1 MIFGIS
7 QRETRALLVLAE
19 ELHFGR
25 AAEKLRLAQPQLSHL
40 IKRIEQAVGFDIFT
54 RRPSVRL
61 TAAGATFIAGARRA
75 EANLRLSVEE
85 GRAIAAGRKG
95 SVRIGF
101 SDAAM
106 LTKLPTVLQRFS
118 KTVPDVALQLVEG
131 TTVNLL
137 HQLRQGALDLAIT
150 RQQADDPS
158 LTSVRVVDDELVL
171 AVPEGHW
178 ASARETIRL
187 ADFSN
192 EYVVI
197 FSRTAAPKYHDSVL
211 RASYAAGFA
220 PAALQEVDSRAAT
233 MALVAAGFGIAFAT
247 AVSQRT
253 GHPGVVFCKIADP
266 MPDVS
271 FWASYNPDRLG
282 APATAAVEYIRQ
294 ALIVS
299 E

>member
-7 QRETRALLVLAE
+7 QREMRALLVLAE

-25 AAEKLRLAQPQLSHL
+25 AAEKLRVAQPQLSQL
-40 IKRIEQAVGFDIFT
+40 IKRIERVVGFDVFT
-54 RRPSVRL
+54 RRPSVHL
-61 TAAGATFIAGARRA
+61 TAAGETFIAGARRA

-85 GRAIAAGRKG
+85 GRAIAAGRRG

-106 LTKLPTVLQRFS
+106 LTKLPTVLQSFS
-118 KTVPDVALQLVEG
+118 QAVPDVALHLVEG
-131 TTVNLL
+131 NSVNLL
-137 HQLRQGALDLAIT
+137 HQLSQGGLDLAIT
-150 RQQADDPS
+150 RQQAEDPS
-158 LTSVRVVDDELVL
+158 LTSVRVVEDEMVF

-178 ASARETIRL
+178 ASTRKSVRV

-192 EYVVI
+192 ERVVI
-197 FSRTAAPKYHDSVL
+197 FTRAAAPKYHDSVL

-220 PAALQEVDSRAAT
+220 PAALQELDSRAAT

-253 GHPGVVFCKIADP
+253 GHPGVVFCKISDP

-271 FWASYNPDRLG
+271 FWASFNPDRLSG
-282 APATAAVEYIRQ
+282 PATVAVEYIRQ
-294 ALIVS
+294 GLTGS
-299 E
+299 K